1 MSFIIA
7 VHVKEG
13 IVLASDSRTTYTQT
27 VKIGDLTTVKF
38 GTHTTDTTDK
48 TFLCPN
54 QIGISTCGNASIAGT
69 PITGYI
75 EAFIRENMTE
85 TTDVC
90 QVPKMLIDYF
100 QTMPTVPD
108 TNFIV
113 AGYHMEDHVKTQR
126 VFHLNVLR
134 KQIAAVDTTSQGA
147 KWDGETQ
154 TLSKIMQKT
163 YMRDK
168 SGREISLGDTKVP
181 WGLFTL
187 QDAIDFAQYAVDI
200 TIKTMHYSNV
210 VETVGGPIDILVI
223 KPDKAFWIQ
232 HKELHA

>member
-7 VHVKEG
+7 VYVKEG

-27 VKIGDLTTVKF
+27 IQNGNLTTIKIGVHF
-38 GTHTTDTTDK
+38 TDTANK

-54 QIGISTCGNASIAGT
+54 NIAIATCGDSSLAGA

-75 EAFIRENMTE
+75 EAFIRENMDQNSDIA
-85 TTDVC
+85 DVP
-90 QVPKMLIDYF
+90 QMLIDYF
-100 QTMPTVPD
+100 HTTPETPN

-113 AGYHMEDHVKTQR
+113 AGYRSENNVLLQKIIW
-126 VFHLNVLR
+126 LNV
-134 KQIAAVDTTSQGA
+134 QSGDISPIDTTASGA
-147 KWDGETQ
+147 KWDGETT
-154 TLSKIMQKT
+154 TLSKILQHT
-163 YMRDK
+163 YMRDATGAEIDLGK
-168 SGREISLGDTKVP
+168 SEVL
-181 WGLFTL
+181 WELFTL
-187 QDAIDFAQYAVDI
+187 QDAIDYAQYAVDV

-223 KPDKAFWIQ
+223 KPDKTFWIQ